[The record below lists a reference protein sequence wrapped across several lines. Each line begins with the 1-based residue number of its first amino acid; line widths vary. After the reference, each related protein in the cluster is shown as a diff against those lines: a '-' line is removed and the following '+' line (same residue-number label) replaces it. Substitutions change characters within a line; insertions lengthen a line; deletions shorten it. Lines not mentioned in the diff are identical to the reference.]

1 MYNPKI
7 VTAINIVKDKQI
19 DTIIEVVI
27 VNEYGTLPHKF
38 AIKIKKNKEY
48 INGKY
53 NSFPSCSLTIE
64 PMLAYILSKAID
76 HFDGTNLL
84 SLLAK

>member
-1 MYNPKI
+1 M
-7 VTAINIVKDKQI
+7 KDKLN

-27 VNEYGTLPHKF
+27 VNEYGTFPFKL

-53 NSFPSCSLTIE
+53 ISCPAFPICSLTIE
-64 PMLAYILSKAID
+64 FML
-76 HFDGTNLL
+76 
-84 SLLAK
+84 